1 MVQEML
7 ARITCAL
14 DIIKSSRQGSAYW
27 GEVMRNAIRHL
38 MCTLGLAGLAI
49 AAPAGATVIASFNFS
64 GYGIGFGGSGD
75 AKVFAPLFS
84 VSVNGAPDFSAVPV
98 NGNNV
103 FELSGSSLTTMATEL
118 SDGTPDAYRFK
129 LVLDSVNDNF
139 SLTLMITETS
149 FTGAAGLPGASIQ
162 GIRIS
167 LIDLCMQPTT
177 AGGCAF
183 PGPGFVG
190 FNSDLLIEISDTP
203 FGVPEPASLALLGLG
218 LAGLAASLRRKQ

>member
-1 MVQEML
+1 
-7 ARITCAL
+7 
-14 DIIKSSRQGSAYW
+14 
-27 GEVMRNAIRHL
+27 
-38 MCTLGLAGLAI
+38 
-49 AAPAGATVIASFNFS
+49 
-64 GYGIGFGGSGD
+64 
-75 AKVFAPLFS
+75 
-84 VSVNGAPDFSAVPV
+84 
-98 NGNNV
+98 
-103 FELSGSSLTTMATEL
+103 MATEL

-149 FTGAAGLPGASIQ
+149 FTGAASLPGASIQ

-203 FGVPEPASLALLGLG
+203 FGVPEPASLAVLGLG